1 MSLLLLCAFELRGDL
16 LKKAKFEKR
25 ISQGLRQPG
34 SKGSEVGR
42 SLLGVLKNSNKI
54 HVSDGNEEKQEMRW
68 ENWEVHSLI
77 YPSLHSPNE

>member
-1 MSLLLLCAFELRGDL
+1 MKKESARGSGSLGAKALRWEEACL
-16 LKKAKFEKR
+16 
-25 ISQGLRQPG
+25 
-34 SKGSEVGR
+34 VC
-42 SLLGVLKNSNKI
+42 LKNSNKI